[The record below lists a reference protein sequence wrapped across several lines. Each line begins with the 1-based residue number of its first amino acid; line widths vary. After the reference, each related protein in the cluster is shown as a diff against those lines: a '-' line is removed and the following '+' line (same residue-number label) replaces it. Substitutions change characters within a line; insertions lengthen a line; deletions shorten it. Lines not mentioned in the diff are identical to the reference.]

1 MRSLLQKRLTGDLTV
16 NGAAYVRFGYG
27 LPFAWAY
34 ALVMWGGALPPVG
47 PEFVIYVFF
56 GAIAQI
62 VGTSALIAS
71 FTQGSFAVGTA
82 YSKTEAAQAAV
93 FGLVVLG
100 DAVGLR
106 VVGGIVVSLA
116 GVLMLS
122 GRFRLYDLVRP
133 GRAMWMGLLS
143 GAGFAISAVCFRG
156 ASLAVDAGTTL
167 ERATLAVMATVT
179 LQTIVMGAY
188 LRAREPGQL
197 TRVLRAWRVALWVG
211 AIGATSS
218 VGWFT
223 AMTLTNAAVVRAV
236 GQVELLFATLT
247 SIWLFGEHLTGREI
261 LGMGLVVGG
270 IVLLI

>member
-1 MRSLLQKRLTGDLTV
+1 M
-16 NGAAYVRFGYG
+16 RFGYG

-34 ALVMWGGALPPVG
+34 ALVMWGGTLPPVG
-47 PEFVIYVFF
+47 PEFVVYVFF

-106 VVGGIVVSLA
+106 VVSGIVVSLA

-122 GRFRLYDLVRP
+122 GRFRLYDLLRP
-133 GRAMWMGLLS
+133 GRAMWLGLLS

-211 AIGATSS
+211 AIGATAS